1 MMFCIIV
8 ERRGVTVVMH
18 SPLIFF
24 PLFPVIPFLPVAVEK
39 LVSDF
44 ATIVSCPAIIVSNLA
59 ILNSRPAFN
68 LSAIIAV
75 LWRVA

>member
-1 MMFCIIV
+1 M
-8 ERRGVTVVMH
+8 TVVMH

-24 PLFPVIPFLPVAVEK
+24 PLSPFIPFLPVAVEE

-44 ATIVSCPAIIVSNLA
+44 ATNVSSSAIIVSNLA
-59 ILNSRPAFN
+59 ILNSHPAFN

>member
-8 ERRGVTVVMH
+8 GRRGVTVVMH

-24 PLFPVIPFLPVAVEK
+24 PLFPVIPFLPV
-39 LVSDF
+39 VSDF
-44 ATIVSCPAIIVSNLA
+44 ATIVSSSAIIVSNLA
-59 ILNSRPAFN
+59 IHNSCPAFN